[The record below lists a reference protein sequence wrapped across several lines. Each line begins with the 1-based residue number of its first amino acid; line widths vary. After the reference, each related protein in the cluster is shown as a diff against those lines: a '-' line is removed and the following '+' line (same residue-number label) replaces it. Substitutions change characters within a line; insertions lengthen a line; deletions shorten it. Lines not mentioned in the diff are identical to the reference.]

1 MMNKLKRLAILEKIV
16 RNNINEIEETDIYKI
31 QKKDIVEVKD
41 LKNLI

>member
-31 QKKDIVEVKD
+31 
-41 LKNLI
+41 